1 MCKAIG
7 LGTVKIRMFD
17 GIVMILN
24 NVRYVPDLKKN
35 LISLATLDSLGCD
48 YSTKDGVTKIAK
60 GFMVIMKGKKID
72 NLYKLLGNTVTVGP
86 VTARTLLEK
95 ARRMRFNAR
104 LLENFWVE
112 AVNYA
117 CFITNRSPSTTV
129 DFKVQDEV

>member
-1 MCKAIG
+1 
-7 LGTVKIRMFD
+7 
-17 GIVMILN
+17 
-24 NVRYVPDLKKN
+24 
-35 LISLATLDSLGCD
+35 
-48 YSTKDGVTKIAK
+48 
-60 GFMVIMKGKKID
+60 MVIMKGKKID

-117 CFITNRSPSTTV
+117 CFITNRSPSATV
-129 DFKVQDEV
+129 DFKVQDEVWTGKPVNYSVLRIFGYPTYVHVQSEEWSKLDSKKKKK